1 MKAQNPFK
9 VFTSASI
16 SALVF
21 GLVLS
26 SCQTKPTRT
35 ADNTERK
42 VDFSKLAGKPI
53 EITATTVIVDA
64 RPAFDYSTAHI
75 PKSVPLAWSD
85 FTEAEPA
92 QKGILQA
99 DIYAIARRLA
109 RSGISP
115 DSHVVVVGRGMGGS
129 GEEGRVAWML
139 AYLGVTNVQ
148 FAAIDSLKPRFV
160 NTVETA
166 SPAAVPIWK
175 PVPQRSLNASRQEL
189 LLAINERAA
198 TKPVIYSE
206 GQPARRLKIIDV
218 RSEKAYLGKEG
229 LGAVRHIPN
238 MDALNVPWTQF
249 FTSSLRPN
257 VEIGAKI
264 KAIGIT
270 PADRILVVDEAG
282 VSSAAVVMALRA
294 MGFDNAANV
303 SGGLTDLMSATN

>member
-1 MKAQNPFK
+1 
-9 VFTSASI
+9 
-16 SALVF
+16 
-21 GLVLS
+21 
-26 SCQTKPTRT
+26 
-35 ADNTERK
+35 
-42 VDFSKLAGKPI
+42 
-53 EITATTVIVDA
+53 
-64 RPAFDYSTAHI
+64 
-75 PKSVPLAWSD
+75 
-85 FTEAEPA
+85 
-92 QKGILQA
+92 
-99 DIYAIARRLA
+99 
-109 RSGISP
+109 
-115 DSHVVVVGRGMGGS
+115 
-129 GEEGRVAWML
+129 
-139 AYLGVTNVQ
+139 
-148 FAAIDSLKPRFV
+148 
-160 NTVETA
+160 
-166 SPAAVPIWK
+166 
-175 PVPQRSLNASRQEL
+175 
-189 LLAINERAA
+189 ERAA